1 MRADDSRFDTARIL
15 FQADLVQDLECR
27 VYDLGLRAEDAP
39 RIPLAQIWWAERSDP
54 AAVGTLSPTAS
65 TRVLAS

>member
-1 MRADDSRFDTARIL
+1 
-15 FQADLVQDLECR
+15 LVQDLECR

-54 AAVGTLSPTAS
+54 AAVGTLLPTAS